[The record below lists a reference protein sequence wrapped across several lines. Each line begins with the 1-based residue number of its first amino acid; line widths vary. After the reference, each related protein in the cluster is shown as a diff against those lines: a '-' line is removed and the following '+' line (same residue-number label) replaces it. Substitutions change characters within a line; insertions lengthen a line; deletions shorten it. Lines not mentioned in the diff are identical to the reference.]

1 MLDIIIKGGKII
13 DGSGNPWYFG
23 DVGIADGRIAAVG
36 TFGAAAAAR
45 TIDATGLCVT
55 PGFIDAHSHSDT
67 TPLVNP
73 RCESKVRQGVT
84 TECIGQCGSS
94 GAPRGAAAQT
104 SGAPDDDEEG
114 DGLKPTWTTMAG
126 YFEAL
131 AACGH
136 TVNLAPLVGH
146 GNLRRLAMG
155 YANRRATPD
164 ELAKMKD
171 LLREGLEAGALG
183 FSSGLIYPPSAY
195 CDTAELLELAKV
207 AAEYHGLYATHMRNE
222 GDKLADS
229 VREAI
234 AIGETAAVPV
244 QISHHKAAG
253 MPNWGKV
260 KDSLRLIEEARARG
274 VDVTSDQYPYQ
285 ASATGLRS
293 IVPQWAHEGGPE
305 KLLARLQDPVT
316 RKELGAAV
324 DRNHHTASAWDK
336 VYVSSVGSAKNK
348 AAEGKNITEIAA
360 MRGQPEWE
368 AAFDLLIEENLD
380 VGMIRFG
387 MCEEDITMVMRHPT
401 TMIGSDGR
409 SLADYGPLSRGVPHP
424 RNYGTFVRV
433 LGKYVRE
440 DKVLTLEE
448 AVRKM
453 TSLPAGRYGL
463 ADRGLLRPGLAAD
476 VTIFDAATVA
486 EKATFTQPHQYAAG
500 VPYVIVNGT
509 VVVDGGAH
517 TGATPGQV
525 LKRR

>member
-1 MLDIIIKGGKII
+1 MLDILIKGGKII
-13 DGSGNPWYFG
+13 DGSGNPWRYG
-23 DVGIADGRIAAVG
+23 DVGLVDGKIAAVG
-36 TFGAAAAAR
+36 ALDDAAAYR
-45 TIDATGLCVT
+45 TIDATGLCVS

-73 RCESKVRQGVT
+73 RCESKIRQGVT
-84 TECIGQCGSS
+84 TECVGQCGAS
-94 GAPRGAAAQT
+94 GAPRAAAAQDA
-104 SGAPDDDEEG
+104 GAFGDDE
-114 DGLKPTWTTMAG
+114 DDSPKPNWTTMAG
-126 YFEAL
+126 YFDAL
-131 AACGH
+131 AARGH
-136 TVNLAPLVGH
+136 SVNLAPLVGH

-195 CDTAELLELAKV
+195 CDTAELIELAKV

-222 GDKLADS
+222 GDKLAES

-234 AIGETAAVPV
+234 TIGETAGVRV

-253 MPNWGKV
+253 MTNWGKV

-293 IVPQWAHEGGPE
+293 IVPQAAHEGGPE

-316 RKELGAAV
+316 RKELGAIV
-324 DRNHHTASAWDK
+324 DRNHHTTSAWDK

-360 MRGQPEWE
+360 MRGQTEWE
-368 AAFDLLIEENLD
+368 AAFDLLIEEKLE

-387 MCEEDITMVMRHPT
+387 MCEEDIAMVMRHPT

-409 SLADYGPLSRGVPHP
+409 SLADYGPLSKGVPHP

-448 AVRKM
+448 AVKKM

-463 ADRGLLRPGLAAD
+463 LDRGLLRPGLAGD
-476 VTIFDAATVA
+476 VTVFDPATVA
-486 EKATFTQPHQYAAG
+486 ERATFTQPHQYAAG
-500 VPYVIVNGT
+500 VPYVIVNGV

-517 TGATPGQV
+517 TGATPGKV